1 MMQLSDQL
9 ARGVATLRSGRAAE
23 AVSDLAA
30 VAESAEL
37 AAAPEL
43 QDVRAAAL
51 SLLAQ
56 ALLESGDAVA
66 AERPCRNAVGIVRR
80 LGEVEA
86 LVEVRSLQDR
96 IVKAIAERREQ
107 DEREAEALRV
117 ASTPLAELLAE
128 AQTPPERASIMVRKA
143 TAMLDRGEDLDGATD
158 LAFHALDVARAA
170 GDITW
175 EVFART
181 ALARCD
187 EAHAEDHLRA
197 AMRVATDAGEFNLV
211 STLVRTAELVG
222 LTLPT
227 EVGPH
232 HGQED

>member
-1 MMQLSDQL
+1 MQLSDQL
-9 ARGVATLRSGRAAE
+9 ARGVAALRSGRATE
-23 AVSDLAA
+23 AIPDLAT
-30 VAESAEL
+30 VAESPEL
-37 AAAPEL
+37 ATSPEL

-56 ALLESGDAVA
+56 ALLESGDPEA
-66 AERPCRNAVGIVRR
+66 AEKPCRTAVGIVRR

-86 LVEVRSLQDR
+86 LAEVRSLQDR

-107 DEREAEALRV
+107 AEREAEAAHIART
-117 ASTPLAELLAE
+117 SLADLLAD
-128 AQTPPERASIMVRKA
+128 ATTPSARASIMVRKA
-143 TAMLDRGEDLDGATD
+143 TAMLDGGEDADEAAD

-170 GDITW
+170 GDVTW
-175 EVFART
+175 EVFARI
-181 ALARCD
+181 ALARCND
-187 EAHAEDHLRA
+187 VHAESHLRA

-222 LTLPT
+222 LDLPT